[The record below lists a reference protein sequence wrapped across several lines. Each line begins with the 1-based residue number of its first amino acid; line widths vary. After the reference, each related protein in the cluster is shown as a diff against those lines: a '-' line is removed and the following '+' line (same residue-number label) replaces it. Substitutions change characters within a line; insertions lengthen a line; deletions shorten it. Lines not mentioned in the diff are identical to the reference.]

1 MVLKDV
7 SRYGL
12 YRTLLVVNIVL
23 PLFIIPVF
31 VIANLVDP
39 EAVHINIEEIKFLS
53 MTITM
58 DLSRAVFYP
67 VVVLLYLI
75 NALIV
80 SSFQAILVK
89 ALAKY
94 TPIGKIQL
102 SGRLSDYNREVFS

>member
-1 MVLKDV
+1 VVLKDV